1 MLSQLLN
8 QMDDYLA
15 NKPLKRRW
23 WSRAW
28 IVHMTIQPPLSK
40 DDPLWKRSRDELRLL
55 RLFDMSPEELRLKI
69 ERYWKKPRW
78 RRWFASFGMNKKID
92 VWNYYQR
99 CLAYRAVRPDKLEP
113 ERSIVLASESSA
125 LLNELGLALH
135 QSHVK
140 FETYLEKRCRNP
152 KWIET
157 HFLKEI
163 KAHKEQLKKTFLI
176 QLNKSLKQIA
186 IKGERFALK
195 QQAEQE
201 YQQVEALMLRY
212 FELQLNNF
220 FSHLSQANLV
230 SGIKT
235 DVAQAVNSASSKRD
249 LAVYHDVPSVSFV
262 SQPTF
267 PIAVN
272 HQSII
277 GSLNSAKEWIQTQR
291 QDLNLLI
298 EVGSLQKVEALLQA
312 SLNEIKAFTEPYL
325 VGCETSI
332 LTIQGK
338 DENYEAFLE
347 YLNNLQCRL
356 KPLLQGGMLLFH
368 PDHAMSLTD
377 SQAMWDLLTR
387 YSQSY
392 LEQSRCYLNRFKS
405 CHQRI
410 EAFYQHSQ
418 KELQR
423 QQSLRDLSELA
434 QSIQK
439 LGQSVKDLQ
448 ESFKEFGKKLKE
460 SEEQRVKDKEA
471 MEEQRV
477 KDKEAMELQL
487 KESEEK
493 RVKDKEA
500 MEEQRVKDK
509 EAMEAQ
515 MKELRELINLHK
527 PQQAA
532 SSSVESDA
540 DMPKSSNNAHFF
552 RP

>member
-262 SQPTF
+262 PQSTF
-267 PIAVN
+267 QIEVN
-272 HQSII
+272 HQVVLT
-277 GSLNSAKEWIQTQR
+277 SLRGAKEWIQSQR
-291 QDLNLLI
+291 ECLKLLL
-298 EVGSLQKVEALLQA
+298 EEGSLEKVEALLQS
-312 SLNEIKAFTEPYL
+312 SLDEIKEITEFYL
-325 VGCETSI
+325 GTCETRMYH
-332 LTIQGK
+332 IQGK
-338 DENYEAFLE
+338 HEAYDGFSKH
-347 YLNNLQCRL
+347 LNNLQSRL
-356 KPLLQGGMLLFH
+356 KTLLQGGMLLFH
-368 PDHAMSLTD
+368 PDHTMSLTH

-392 LEQSRCYLNRFKS
+392 LDQSRCYLDRFKNYYL
-405 CHQRI
+405 RL
-410 EAFYQHSQ
+410 EALCQHSQ
-418 KELQR
+418 QELQR
-423 QQSLRDLSELA
+423 QQSLGDWSDLARGIQELGE
-434 QSIQK
+434 S
-439 LGQSVKDLQ
+439 LKDLEQ
-448 ESFKEFGKKLKE
+448 SFKEFNKKLNQFNDKLTKCKE
-460 SEEQRVKDKEA
+460 DSDAKI
-471 MEEQRV
+471 
-477 KDKEAMELQL
+477 
-487 KESEEK
+487 
-493 RVKDKEA
+493 
-500 MEEQRVKDK
+500 
-509 EAMEAQ
+509 
-515 MKELRELINLHK
+515 KELTERVNFFIS
-527 PQQAA
+527 QQVA
-532 SSSVESDA
+532 SSSFESDA
-540 DMPKSSNNAHFF
+540 QTPESSNVGFF
-552 RP
+552 KP

>member
-1 MLSQLLN
+1 
-8 QMDDYLA
+8 
-15 NKPLKRRW
+15 
-23 WSRAW
+23 
-28 IVHMTIQPPLSK
+28 
-40 DDPLWKRSRDELRLL
+40 
-55 RLFDMSPEELRLKI
+55 
-69 ERYWKKPRW
+69 
-78 RRWFASFGMNKKID
+78 
-92 VWNYYQR
+92 
-99 CLAYRAVRPDKLEP
+99 
-113 ERSIVLASESSA
+113 
-125 LLNELGLALH
+125 
-135 QSHVK
+135 
-140 FETYLEKRCRNP
+140 
-152 KWIET
+152 
-157 HFLKEI
+157 
-163 KAHKEQLKKTFLI
+163 
-176 QLNKSLKQIA
+176 
-186 IKGERFALK
+186 
-195 QQAEQE
+195 
-201 YQQVEALMLRY
+201 
-212 FELQLNNF
+212 
-220 FSHLSQANLV
+220 
-230 SGIKT
+230 
-235 DVAQAVNSASSKRD
+235 
-249 LAVYHDVPSVSFV
+249 VPSVSFV

-298 EVGSLQKVEALLQA
+298 EAGSLQKVEALLQA

-460 SEEQRVKDKEA
+460 SEEQRVKDKET
-471 MEEQRV
+471 MEKQLKESEEQRV
-477 KDKEAMELQL
+477 KDKEAME
-487 KESEEK
+487 K
-493 RVKDKEA
+493 
-500 MEEQRVKDK
+500 QRVKDK